1 MPTTGISPVRRR
13 PSAPRNPDSF
23 MLPLITHTE
32 LQRPLAWRHG
42 QAISAA
48 RYLSDVQHCAERL
61 PDSRYVLVAC
71 QDRYAFAV
79 GFGAAMVRGQICL
92 LPSTHTEEL
101 IASLARQHEGLYC
114 VTDDAACS
122 FDLPQTCIPER
133 LLTDLSTGADIAN
146 VPLIAADHI
155 AAFVYTSGST
165 GLPVAH
171 PKHWDKLVA
180 NVQSEGKRLG
190 VVQGSTFTIVGTV
203 PPQHMYGFES
213 TVLIAMQN
221 GAAFEASRPFYPADI
236 ERAITSVPRPR
247 ALVTTPFHL
256 RAWLTEVV
264 VPAPLDLLV
273 SATAPLAPGL
283 AAEAELKTKAPLL
296 EIYGSTETGQLAT
309 RRTTQTA
316 DWTTFDG
323 IGLHQTGGVS
333 LASGRQIEGTVPV
346 NDVLELRSERVFVLH
361 GRTADMVNVAGKST
375 TLDYLNH
382 QLLSIVGVDDGAF
395 VIQSDATEGTGNT
408 SRLAAIV
415 VAPGHTAETLQA
427 ELRRKIAPAF
437 LPRPL
442 KLVAKL
448 PRNGTSKLP
457 REALLEMIRSPSDE

>member
-1 MPTTGISPVRRR
+1 
-13 PSAPRNPDSF
+13 
-23 MLPLITHTE
+23 MLPLVTHSALE
-32 LQRPLAWRHG
+32 LPLAWRHG

-48 RYLSDVQHCAERL
+48 RYLADVAYCATRL
-61 PDSRYVLVAC
+61 PDSQHVLLAC

-101 IASLARQHEGLYC
+101 IASLARQHIGLYC
-114 VTDDAACS
+114 ITDDTACS
-122 FDLPQTCIPER
+122 FDLPQASIAEA
-133 LLTDLSTGADIAN
+133 LLADHRQSAVSA
-146 VPLIAADHI
+146 VPLIAAAQI

-180 NVQSEGKRLG
+180 NVQSEGARLG
-190 VVQGSTFTIVGTV
+190 VVEGSRFTMVGTV

-236 ERAITSVPRPR
+236 ERAIMAVPRPR

-256 RAWLTEVV
+256 RAWLTEVAA
-264 VPAPLDLLV
+264 PSPLDLVV
-273 SATAPLAPGL
+273 SATAPLAPAL
-283 AAEAELKTKAPLL
+283 AAEAEEKTTAPLL

-309 RRTTQTA
+309 RRTTQMT

-323 IGLHQTGGVS
+323 ITLHQTDGIS
-333 LASGRQIEGTVPV
+333 LAAGRQVEGVVPV
-346 NDVLELRSERVFVLH
+346 NDVLELRSETVFVLH

-375 TLDYLNH
+375 TLAYLNH
-382 QLLSIVGVDDGAF
+382 HLLSIAGVDDGAF
-395 VIQSDATEGTGNT
+395 VIQNDATEGTGPIA
-408 SRLAAIV
+408 RLAAVV
-415 VAPGHTAETLQA
+415 VAPTHTPETLQT
-427 ELRRKIAPAF
+427 ELRRVIAPAF
-437 LPRPL
+437 MPRPL
-442 KLVAKL
+442 KFVEKL

-457 REALLEMIRSPSDE
+457 REALLTLIRGESNE